1 MTKKNALG
9 VGLGQLIRNA
19 ETPVHAGT
27 HSLGSEIPV
36 ALIEANP
43 FQPRT
48 NFDEEALQEL
58 AASIKQLGIVQ
69 PITVRKLG
77 EHKYQLI
84 AGERRLRASQLAG
97 LKTVPAFVRDVSD
110 DQHMLEMA
118 LIENIQ
124 REDLNAMDVALSYQR
139 LIEECS
145 LTQEILSDRV
155 GKKRPTITNYLRLL
169 RLPPQIQIA
178 VRNQEITMGH
188 AKALINMEHPEQQMD
203 LFARVVREGLS
214 VRQTEE
220 LARTTAITGKS
231 PEKSVSH
238 VAVSPAGKACSE
250 SFSNWLQRPVELK
263 PASKGKGRIVIPYF
277 SDQDLRQLSQT
288 IESLLRNS

>member
-1 MTKKNALG
+1 MIDG
-9 VGLGQLIRNA
+9 VEKEVLERKVEPNMDIAIDSIDG
-19 ETPVHAGT
+19 
-27 HSLGSEIPV
+27 
-36 ALIEANP
+36 NP
-43 FQPRT
+43 FQPRSH
-48 NFDEEALQEL
+48 FDEQSLEEL
-58 AASIKQLGIVQ
+58 AASIRQVGIVQ
-69 PITVRKLG
+69 PLTVRETAG
-77 EHKYQLI
+77 GRYQLI
-84 AGERRLRASQLAG
+84 AGERRLRAARLAG
-97 LKTVPAFVRDVSD
+97 LSHVPAYIRTAD
-110 DQHMLEMA
+110 DQAMLELA
-118 LIENIQ
+118 LVENIQ